1 MVEMQYGAGIQYDVK
16 VVSDGKFLGN
26 FNPEGIEKFLN
37 NGVVSNGVGLGS
49 NHLNRNSSEVN
60 SDISFLVF
68 GQNGT
73 NGNSSY
79 VGALVSK
86 SKEIDGFGFEYY
98 DTVAVAPEYVDND
111 VMKEML
117 GFARL
122 VGNMVGEVPPAL
134 SITDNPVVDKVYGT
148 MSDVSM
154 KIGDVYVHGF
164 GFFDNETRKPLFDG
178 AEEKFELAATYVAA
192 LPQTLVKTS
201 PE

>member
-1 MVEMQYGAGIQYDVK
+1 MVEMQNGAGIQYDVK
-16 VVSDGKFLGN
+16 VASDGKFLGN

-37 NGVVSNGVGLGS
+37 NGVASNGVGLGS

-68 GQNGT
+68 GQIGT

-79 VGALVSK
+79 AGALVSK

-98 DTVAVAPEYVDND
+98 DTVSVAPEYVDND
-111 VMKEML
+111 VMKELL

-122 VGNMVGEVPPAL
+122 VGNQDCEVPPAL
-134 SITDNPVVDKVYGT
+134 SLTDNPIVDKVYGKI
-148 MSDVSM
+148 SDISI

-164 GFFDNETRKPLFDG
+164 GFYDNDGKPLLDIAMWEFQS
-178 AEEKFELAATYVAA
+178 AAHYVAS
-192 LPQTLVKTS
+192 LPETQVKKQT
-201 PE
+201 